1 MWLKELEIAIVEKNI
16 AAIDVL
22 LNSPAEF
29 KDVSDMKRAQY
40 LLAEA
45 SELLLALKSETVVTM
60 KLLKK
65 NSDFLKVSQNKTP
78 NRLDI
83 RS

>member
-1 MWLKELEIAIVEKNI
+1 MWLNKLEIAIVEKDAQKI
-16 AAIDVL
+16 QEVL
-22 LNSPAEF
+22 DMPFDFSTVAE
-29 KDVSDMKRAQY
+29 MKRAQY

-45 SELLLALKSETVVTM
+45 SELLHELKGATAATM
-60 KLLKK
+60 KQLKK
-65 NSDFLKVSQNKTP
+65 NMDFLKSTQQKAP